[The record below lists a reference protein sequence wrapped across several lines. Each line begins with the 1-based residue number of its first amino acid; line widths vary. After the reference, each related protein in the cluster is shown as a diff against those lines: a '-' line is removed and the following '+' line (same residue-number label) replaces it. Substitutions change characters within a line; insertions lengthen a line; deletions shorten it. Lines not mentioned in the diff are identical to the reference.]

1 MAAATAKIIGKCRSE
16 QLVFEAEGQS
26 GEEKIRIGGA
36 KLHRVALLLVESSG
50 SRNPLAP
57 LRCMKPVPQYH
68 QITDDLFIWHGYNPE
83 CKTDCSSTA
92 IRTPDGFVLID
103 PVRLEE
109 QAIERMVGD
118 DRVGAVLL
126 TNGNHLRGSLYEKE
140 RLDVPIYA
148 PQGAREVPADYV
160 VEHGELLFQTLKAV
174 GLPGAG
180 SGETAYLGAN
190 ILVVGDAL
198 VNLDG
203 LQILPEKYCENS
215 SLLRDSLRVLPSL
228 NFEIICFAHGLP
240 IVGEA
245 REKVA
250 AIL

>member
-1 MAAATAKIIGKCRSE
+1 
-16 QLVFEAEGQS
+16 
-26 GEEKIRIGGA
+26 
-36 KLHRVALLLVESSG
+36 
-50 SRNPLAP
+50 
-57 LRCMKPVPQYH
+57 MKPVPQYH
-68 QITDDLFIWHGYNPE
+68 QITSDLFIWHGYNPE

-92 IRTPDGFVLID
+92 LRTPDGFILID

-148 PQGAREVPADYV
+148 PEGAHGDVPADYLV
-160 VEHGELLFQTLKAV
+160 KPGELLFQTLKAI
-174 GLPGAG
+174 GLAGAG
-180 SGETAYLGAN
+180 SGETAYLGPAV
-190 ILVVGDAL
+190 LVIGDAL

-203 LQILPEKYCENS
+203 LQILPEKYCENFAF
-215 SLLRDSLRVLPSL
+215 LRESLRILPSL
-228 NFEIICFAHGLP
+228 SFDIVCFAHGLP
-240 IVGEA
+240 IVGKA
-245 REKVA
+245 RERVA

>member
-1 MAAATAKIIGKCRSE
+1 
-16 QLVFEAEGQS
+16 
-26 GEEKIRIGGA
+26 
-36 KLHRVALLLVESSG
+36 
-50 SRNPLAP
+50 
-57 LRCMKPVPQYH
+57 MKPVPEYH

-109 QAIERMVGD
+109 QAVERLVAD

-148 PQGAREVPADYV
+148 PEDAREDVAADYLV
-160 VEHGELLFQTLKAV
+160 KDGELLFRELKAI

-180 SGETAYLGAN
+180 SGETAYLASGV
-190 ILVVGDAL
+190 LVVGDAL
-198 VNLDG
+198 INLDG
-203 LQILPEKYCENS
+203 LEILPEKYRKNS
-215 SLLRDSLRVLPSL
+215 ILLLESLRVLGSL
-228 NFEIICFAHGLP
+228 DFDIICFAHGRP
-240 IVGEA
+240 IVGKA

-250 AIL
+250 EVVGSFPWRASSQ